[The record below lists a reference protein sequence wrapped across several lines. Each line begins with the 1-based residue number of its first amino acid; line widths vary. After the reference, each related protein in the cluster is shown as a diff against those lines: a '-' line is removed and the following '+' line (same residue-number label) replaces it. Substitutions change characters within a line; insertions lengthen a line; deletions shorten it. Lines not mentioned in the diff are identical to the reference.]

1 MKSDINIE
9 QIIKMMPHRYPF
21 LLIDRLIK
29 VEKDEY
35 AIGLKNVTINE
46 PFFSGHFPGRK
57 VMPGVLIIETMA
69 QTSGALV
76 VCSYGEK
83 AMGKLVYFMSI
94 DKARFRKLVIPG
106 DQLLVE
112 VKKKQSRKL
121 VWKFDCIGRVDNQ
134 IVAEAT
140 ITAMIVDNKDDW
152 DSSYGY
158 Y

>member
-1 MKSDINIE
+1 MS
-9 QIIKMMPHRYPF
+9 QIIDIEKIIEMMPHRYPF

-29 VEKDEY
+29 VEKDEF

-46 PFFSGHFPGRK
+46 PFFLGHFPGKK
-57 VMPGVLIIETMA
+57 VMPGVLIIESMA

-76 VCSYGEK
+76 VCSYGKE
-83 AMGKLVYFMSI
+83 AMGKLVYFLSI

-112 VKKKQSRKL
+112 VNKKQSRKS
-121 VWKFDCIGRVDNQ
+121 VWKFDCIAKVDEQ

-140 ITAMIVDNKDDW
+140 ITAMIVENDD
-152 DSSYGY
+152 
-158 Y
+158 